1 MILFDDVD
9 IDEVKVVFD
18 SSFDGKS
25 VNFGITEGERWE
37 TFMGGPKESNIQ
49 IEGYEGD
56 GVCELCGGP
65 VFWSY
70 LVECF
75 ITWEHYRD

>member
-25 VNFGITEGERWE
+25 VNFGITEGER
-37 TFMGGPKESNIQ
+37 
-49 IEGYEGD
+49 
-56 GVCELCGGP
+56 
-65 VFWSY
+65 
-70 LVECF
+70 
-75 ITWEHYRD
+75 